1 MKNNSREEIK
11 GQYKLTMGHRDKKA
25 CTLILVMFCRSKQA
39 LCWLSLRVYLSLNLP
54 YPSGHNR
61 SLGHQ
66 KLDRPSHRR
75 QNPAFQAVQ
84 EYFLVKYCGAT
95 NPFQWPLNCL
105 GHCSCQCLTHKLPAS
120 VQQQIAQTQLLRA
133 QWCLMHHLEA
143 QAVLQILW
151 KSSEVKGEASWQS
164 WCDSWS
170 LQSALSILA
179 SSWAADTAAW
189 EPLARSLTF
198 PDEAV
203 CPCSWIR
210 ALEALHHQI
219 QEVFKTLINKH
230 FSLLKAWIRS
240 QDILSFEI
248 TTQSLKRSNHSSWN
262 PTGLCRNFSLIKTQ

>member
-1 MKNNSREEIK
+1 M
-11 GQYKLTMGHRDKKA
+11 
-25 CTLILVMFCRSKQA
+25 LVMFYMSKQA
-39 LCWLSLRVYLSLNLP
+39 LCFHLGFTSHSTSPIILA
-54 YPSGHNR
+54 HNS

-66 KLDRPSHRR
+66 KLYRPSDRC
-75 QNPAFQAVQ
+75 QNPAFQVVQ
-84 EYFLVKYCGAT
+84 EYFLFVSLIRNIT
-95 NPFQWPLNCL
+95 VP
-105 GHCSCQCLTHKLPAS
+105 LTHS
-120 VQQQIAQTQLLRA
+120 VATQLPWSLQLSVPDTQTSCLSAAAGSSDTAAEA
-133 QWCLMHHLEA
+133 QRCLMHHLEA
-143 QAVLQILW
+143 QAVLQMLW
-151 KSSEVKGEASWQS
+151 KPSEVKGEASWQS

-170 LQSALSILA
+170 LQSALSTPA

-230 FSLLKAWIRS
+230 FSLLKVWIRS

-248 TTQSLKRSNHSSWN
+248 TTQSFKRRNHSSWN
-262 PTGLCRNFSLIKTQ
+262 PMSLCRNFSLIKTQ